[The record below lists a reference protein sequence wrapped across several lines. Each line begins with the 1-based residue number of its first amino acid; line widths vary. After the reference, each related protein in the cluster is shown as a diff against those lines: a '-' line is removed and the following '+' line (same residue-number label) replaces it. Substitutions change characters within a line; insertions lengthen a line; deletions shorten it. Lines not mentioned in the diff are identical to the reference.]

1 MLCTYDWTRQ
11 KPILAVMKIKDIKRE
26 YNTDLKEEIDKFL
39 GAVNM
44 NLSHVVIFLQYRM
57 LNLK

>member
-1 MLCTYDWTRQ
+1 
-11 KPILAVMKIKDIKRE
+11 MKIKDIKRE

-39 GAVNM
+39 GAVNI
-44 NLSHVVIFLQYRM
+44 NLSYVVIFLQYRM